1 MTPPG
6 RSVLALVLALAGVS
20 HYVMLRLVLAA
31 GLTPPF
37 GVAWRIGALAVIF
50 IAIFIAQ
57 QSVITL
63 NTRAAR
69 LFYGLCVAAYA
80 AVVVVISRSPALGLG
95 AAMMLFMVPGE
106 LGVRYLGYKSAW
118 TAVLAVAV
126 VPVAWSLAH
135 PVNGWGWTLAPVLA
149 FCAFSTFMAVQGPL
163 KMRKL
168 RRDGWGIA
176 LGQAAPEVRLPRMGE
191 QAEWSLADERGRY
204 VLLCFLRGHWCAVC
218 HIMMRIYKAEAP
230 RLLEHGVKLVAITPD
245 GGPEAMAFAEQI
257 GVDYTVLV
265 DADCRVAQQ
274 FGALEAQA
282 MKGKDAPLPASFL
295 IDRQG
300 TLRYASKPRDVG
312 SFLDP
317 REVIRVLAADAAPAA
332 AAS

>member
-1 MTPPG
+1 MASSG
-6 RSVLALVLALAGVS
+6 RSILALVLALAGVS

-31 GLTPPF
+31 GLEPPF
-37 GVAWRIGALAVIF
+37 DVAWRVGALAVIF
-50 IAIFIAQ
+50 VAVVIAQ
-57 QSVITL
+57 QSVISF

-80 AVVVVISRSPALGLG
+80 VVVVLISRSPALGLG

-106 LGVRYLGYKSAW
+106 LGVRYFGYKGAW
-118 TAVLAVAV
+118 STVLALAV
-126 VPVAWSLAH
+126 VPLAWGLAQ
-135 PVNGWGWTLAPVLA
+135 PVHGWGWALAPVLA

-168 RRDGWGIA
+168 RREGWSIA
-176 LGQAAPEVRLPRMGE
+176 LGQAAPQVRLPRMGD

-218 HIMMRIYKAEAP
+218 HIMMRIYKAEAGK
-230 RLLEHGVKLVAITPD
+230 LLEHGVKLVAITPD
-245 GGPEAMAFAEQI
+245 GGPEAMDFARQI

-265 DADCRVAQQ
+265 DADCKVAQQ
-274 FGALEAQA
+274 FGALQA
-282 MKGKDAPLPASFL
+282 GALKGKDAPLPASFL
-295 IDRQG
+295 IDREG

-317 REVIRVLAADAAPAA
+317 REVIRVLADDAVPAA